1 MSLLILLKWAHVL
14 SVIGLFGGL
23 LVFQTGVPA
32 ATRQSPELSRGILR
46 VLNILLGLGLL
57 AGLAMVGI
65 VHRSYVGTPAAGH
78 FFGIVG
84 MKLLFLVVI
93 GGLLPMSARRP
104 NGDALRWIS
113 IVLLAVAALAGMTI

>member
-1 MSLLILLKWAHVL
+1 MSSYILLKWVHLL
-14 SVIGLFGGL
+14 SVVGLFGGL
-23 LVFQTGVPA
+23 LAFQAGLPA
-32 ATRQSPELSRGILR
+32 ASRRSPDLSRGILR

-57 AGLAMVGI
+57 AGLAMVGL

-84 MKLLFLVVI
+84 MKLVFLVVI
-93 GGLLPMSARRP
+93 GGLLPMSVRRP

-113 IVLLAVAALAGMTI
+113 IALLAVSALAGLTI